1 MGSFIDKAMI
11 AVCSFAIGGVLMKF
25 IYAMWLC
32 NLYIKQLESI
42 TQGAVLR
49 GWIL

>member
-1 MGSFIDKAMI
+1 MESFINRAMI

-25 IYAMWLC
+25 LYALWLC
-32 NLYIKQLESI
+32 NLYVIQLESI